1 MVTQTVGWL
10 AAPAQ
15 VLTVATVPPA
25 DPKVTLDPVESTI
38 LAQRKRIM
46 GKKRSL
52 EMVQRVAT
60 EIGPIVRRTLE
71 SPSLQ
76 GDLQALAGEAGMSLA
91 DYTRYFAGKQE
102 GDLLLESGGDPNARS
117 SAKSR
122 K

>member
-1 MVTQTVGWL
+1 MLKTRAMGAGAASLAVLGGGSSMALGWKSRRPDRALVEPAAAVL

-52 EMVQRVAT
+52 EMVKRVAT
-60 EIGPIVRRTLE
+60 EVEPIVRRT
-71 SPSLQ
+71 
-76 GDLQALAGEAGMSLA
+76 
-91 DYTRYFAGKQE
+91 
-102 GDLLLESGGDPNARS
+102 
-117 SAKSR
+117 
-122 K
+122 